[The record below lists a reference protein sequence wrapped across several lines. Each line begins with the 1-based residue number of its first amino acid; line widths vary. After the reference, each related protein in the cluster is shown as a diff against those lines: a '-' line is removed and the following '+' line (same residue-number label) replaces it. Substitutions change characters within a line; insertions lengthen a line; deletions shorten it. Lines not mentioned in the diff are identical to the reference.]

1 MKRKA
6 ILLLMAA
13 ALSCSLTLADE
24 TNGSGPSR
32 RITLHEAVQLA
43 LSTTTMSASLVR
55 GR

>member
-24 TNGSGPSR
+24 QRQRAFTP
-32 RITLHEAVQLA
+32 HY
-43 LSTTTMSASLVR
+43 AS
-55 GR
+55 